1 PVTLTGI
8 EFHVNRQPIPAGAS
22 FAFPCGGPGYGRSI
36 VVDLDREP
44 PRIVRSN
51 EDTHGMLGSELNDR
65 GEPKPIRFPWVV
77 SLTEPLL
84 LYVMATT
91 KSCYCTWSAR
101 IPWVS
106 GSQRGAIVL
115 DEGTGGLKVVGE
127 GAFPSYLPSFEP
139 PLHRW
144 KHFEYPG

>member
-1 PVTLTGI
+1 PHQREAMQELQGAVFVGADTAELSVQGESRRPVTLTGI

-77 SLTEPLL
+77 SL
-84 LYVMATT
+84 
-91 KSCYCTWSAR
+91 
-101 IPWVS
+101 
-106 GSQRGAIVL
+106 
-115 DEGTGGLKVVGE
+115 
-127 GAFPSYLPSFEP
+127 
-139 PLHRW
+139 
-144 KHFEYPG
+144 